1 MVRLFVTGVLLINS
15 ATALAISNIE
25 SQRPTPPDEGWSA
38 QLELTADG
46 KNGNVDEDR
55 YGAGGRLTWKNL
67 DNTYF
72 ALFSKSRSETLN
84 IKTADQTFAHIR
96 WIGQHAESTAMEAFL
111 QWQEDEFNNLLSRYL
126 AGAGG
131 RFDVL
136 NSPEVYSLTLGIGT
150 FREWEKTDL
159 GTFIENE
166 SAWRLNAYWSYKHQ
180 INSQVNWYN
189 TAYIQPNL
197 DNFDDYRI
205 LFETGLGVRLT
216 DALQIKLLYRLRHN
230 SHPPQNLLASPVID
244 LHRTN
249 TEYSTA
255 FVYEF

>member
-1 MVRLFVTGVLLINS
+1 VKLLVTGVLLVNS
-15 ATALAISNIE
+15 ATAFAISNIE
-25 SQRPTPPDEGWSA
+25 SQRPNPPDEGWSG
-38 QLELTADG
+38 QLELVANG

-55 YGAGGRLTWKNL
+55 YGAGGRLTWKDL

-96 WIGQHAESTAMEAFL
+96 WIGQHSEPVALETFL

-126 AGAGG
+126 AGSGG

-136 NSPEVYSLTLGIGT
+136 QRPDVYSFTLGIGA

-159 GTFIENE
+159 GTFTEDE
-166 SAWRLNAYWSYKHQ
+166 SVWRLNAYWSYKHQ
-180 INSQVNWYN
+180 LNSQVNWYN
-189 TAYIQPNL
+189 TAYVQPNL
-197 DNFDDYRI
+197 DSFDDYRI
-205 LFETGLGVRLT
+205 LFESGLGIRLT
-216 DALQIKLLYRLRHN
+216 DTLQLKLFYQLRHN
-230 SHPPQNLLASPVID
+230 SQPPQNLAASPAID

>member
-1 MVRLFVTGVLLINS
+1 MRLLVASILLINS

-25 SQRPTPPDEGWSA
+25 SQRPNPPDEGWSG
-38 QLELTADG
+38 QLELVANG
-46 KNGNVDEDR
+46 KSGNVNEDR
-55 YGAGGRLTWKNL
+55 YGVGGRLTWKNL

-84 IKTADQTFAHIR
+84 IKTADQSFAHLR
-96 WIGQHAESTAMEAFL
+96 WIGQQSESVAVETFL

-126 AGAGG
+126 VGAGG

-136 NSPEVYSLTLGIGT
+136 QKPDFYSLKLGIGA

-159 GTFIENE
+159 GTFTEHE
-166 SAWRLNAYWSYKHQ
+166 SVWRLNAYWSYKHQ
-180 INSQVNWYN
+180 LNSQLNWYN

-197 DNFDDYRI
+197 ESLDDYRI
-205 LFETGLGVRLT
+205 LFEAGLGVRLT
-216 DALQIKLLYRLRHN
+216 DALQLKLFYQLRHN
-230 SHPPQNLLASPVID
+230 SQPPQNLAVSPVID
-244 LHRTN
+244 LHQTN